1 MPRHY
6 RGREAADKWPVLGD
20 EMAVSEEL
28 AVLQEVAR
36 RLEKAGLP
44 HMVTGSLA
52 VSFYGKPRMTRGI
65 DIVLVVGTDDAEKIH
80 ELFSEDFYMDQ
91 DAVREAIVRRSLFII
106 IHYASVIKIDFI
118 VRKDETY
125 RLEEFQRRRH
135 VVMEGVELSIVAPE
149 DLILSKLVWAKESH
163 SELHL
168 RDVSNVLFS
177 CSDLDKTYIEQW
189 AKRLSVESLYKQVL
203 G

>member
-1 MPRHY
+1 
-6 RGREAADKWPVLGD
+6 
-20 EMAVSEEL
+20 MAVSEEL

-44 HMVTGSLA
+44 YMVTGSLA
-52 VSFYGKPRMTRGI
+52 VSFYGKPRMTRDI
-65 DIVLVVGTDDAEKIH
+65 DIVLAVGTNDAEKIH
-80 ELFSEDFYMDQ
+80 KLFSEDFYMDQ
-91 DAVREAIVRRSLFII
+91 DAVREAIVSRSLFNI

-125 RLEEFQRRRH
+125 RLEEFKRRRH
-135 VVMEGVELSIVAPE
+135 VVMGGVELSIVAPE

-163 SELHL
+163 SEMHL
-168 RDVSNVLFS
+168 GDVSNVLSS
-177 CSDLDKTYIEQW
+177 CSDLDRTYMEVW
-189 AKRLSVESLYKQVL
+189 VKRLSIESLYQQVL